1 MFICSHFKLT
11 LCTKIP
17 ANQIG
22 YYFSLIPCSR
32 LYSSLFCCCFSLFFI
47 LLIFSHCA
55 FFYKKIINIFQH
67 CKQVTQNG
75 RNDGIPS
82 YRLNGSLTKIS
93 LEILVDYAYTAQLE
107 IPDALVKDVY
117 LAACQLK
124 IDRVVNE
131 CARHLIEEL
140 SADSC
145 IEIRSLPG
153 ISKNKTFVTAVDDFI
168 SKEVC
173 ICFFFYRC
181 KTIFVPQVNAI
192 IC

>member
-1 MFICSHFKLT
+1 MFAVVLLLT
-11 LCTKIP
+11 LLLFFFVIHSLD
-17 ANQIG
+17 
-22 YYFSLIPCSR
+22 FLVSLIVLF
-32 LYSSLFCCCFSLFFI
+32 LYI
-47 LLIFSHCA
+47 
-55 FFYKKIINIFQH
+55 KIINIFQH

-173 ICFFFYRC
+173 ICFIFFLSLQNYFCCSSQRD
-181 KTIFVPQVNAI
+181 NMLN
-192 IC
+192 